1 MLKCL
6 LGVVEPTLCRERMIP
21 CFSFYSFNG
30 KTTDLYS
37 VFEGS
42 IPSRSSINTIIMEEE
57 KKKEEKQMCAIV
69 ESTITKMIQAVN
81 DLGIQKEDIVLLTLK
96 GVEWILVY
104 YR

>member
-1 MLKCL
+1 MSIRCRRTYLMQGKDGTL
-6 LGVVEPTLCRERMIP
+6 LQLLQ
-21 CFSFYSFNG
+21 FNG

-69 ESTITKMIQAVN
+69 ESTITRMIQAVN

>member
-1 MLKCL
+1 
-6 LGVVEPTLCRERMIP
+6 
-21 CFSFYSFNG
+21 
-30 KTTDLYS
+30 
-37 VFEGS
+37 
-42 IPSRSSINTIIMEEE
+42 MEEE

-81 DLGIQKEDIVLLTLK
+81 DLGIQKEDIVLLTSK

>member
-1 MLKCL
+1 MAITIKRYNS
-6 LGVVEPTLCRERMIP
+6 GRQTE
-21 CFSFYSFNG
+21 SFIS
-30 KTTDLYS
+30 T
-37 VFEGS
+37 
-42 IPSRSSINTIIMEEE
+42 M
-57 KKKEEKQMCAIV
+57 